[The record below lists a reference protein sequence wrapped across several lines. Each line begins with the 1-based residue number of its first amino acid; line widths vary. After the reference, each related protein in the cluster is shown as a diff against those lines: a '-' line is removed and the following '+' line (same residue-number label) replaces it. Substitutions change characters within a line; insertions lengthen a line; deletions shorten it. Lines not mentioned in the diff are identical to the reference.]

1 VVMLVRGDSL
11 GAKMSQYLVDR
22 IQQTENME
30 VRLGSEAVSLDG
42 QDHLES
48 VTVHHCPTDRTE
60 VVPGV
65 ALYIF
70 IGAIPC
76 TGWLDGVLQL
86 DEYGFIKTGDQL
98 HARDGRL
105 PSEWAALNR
114 EPFLF
119 ESSLP
124 GVFVVG
130 DARSGSIKRVASA
143 VGEGS
148 VAVQFIHQYLAK
160 LK

>member
-1 VVMLVRGDSL
+1 MKRWQFWVGILISVVFLYFALRG
-11 GAKMSQYLVDR
+11 
-22 IQQTENME
+22 ME
-30 VRLGSEAVSLDG
+30 LSKAWQAL
-42 QDHLES
+42 
-48 VTVHHCPTDRTE
+48 RTADYWWLI
-60 VVPGV
+60 PGV

-76 TGWLDGVLQL
+76 TGWLDGVLRL

-98 HARDGRL
+98 HPRDGHL